1 MSSVAKVVNSL
12 QDITGYA
19 TFTKLVPI
27 ETRLQVLTLLEDR

>member
-27 ETRLQVLTLLEDR
+27 EKGWSGEKKPSL